1 MDIWG
6 NPPIYGGMN
15 RTHNTCRLPF
25 RKMHGL
31 GNDFII
37 FDGRADQLDL
47 AADQVRR
54 LASRNRGIGCDQVI
68 TLWPSASADV
78 FMRIQNADGSEVAAC
93 GNATRCVGDILLQE
107 LACERVTIETGA
119 GMLTACRDG
128 DLIRVDM
135 GLPRLDWRDIPLCR
149 EMDTADLDLSVG
161 PLSHGVAVNMGNPH
175 VVFFV
180 PDVAAV
186 ALDELGPE
194 IENHPLFPE
203 RVNVSIVEDRGNG
216 HLRHRVW
223 ERGAGITEA
232 CGSAACATVV
242 AASLRG
248 LVDRKA
254 TITLDGGRLHMA
266 WDDNNHVQMT
276 GGITYVYE
284 GQIDLESLS

>member
-1 MDIWG
+1 
-6 NPPIYGGMN
+6 MN
-15 RTHNTCRLPF
+15 RTLNTCRRPF

-37 FDGRADQLDL
+37 FDGRTDQLDL
-47 AADQVRR
+47 TEAQVRQ
-54 LASRNRGIGCDQVI
+54 LASRNRGIGCDQLI
-68 TLWPSASADV
+68 TLWPSETADV

-107 LACERVTIETGA
+107 LGRDRVTIETGA
-119 GMLTACRDG
+119 GLLTACRDG

-135 GLPRLDWRDIPLCR
+135 GTPLLDWRDIPLAQD
-149 EMDTADLDLSVG
+149 MDTADLDLSVG

-180 PDVAAV
+180 PDVAAIV
-186 ALDELGPE
+186 LETLGPE

-203 RVNVSIVEDRGNG
+203 RVNVSIVEDRGDG

-254 TITLDGGRLHMA
+254 IIDLDGGTLHMA
-266 WDDNNHVQMT
+266 WDADNHVQMT
-276 GGITYVYE
+276 GAVSYVYE
-284 GQIDLESLS
+284 GQIDLGSLA

>member
-1 MDIWG
+1 MDISA

-15 RTHNTCRLPF
+15 RTLNTCRRPF

-37 FDGRADQLDL
+37 FDGRTDQLDL
-47 AADQVRR
+47 TEAQVRQ
-54 LASRNRGIGCDQVI
+54 LASRNRGIGCDQLI
-68 TLWPSASADV
+68 TLWPSETADV

-107 LACERVTIETGA
+107 LGRDRVTIETGA
-119 GMLTACRDG
+119 GLLTACRDG

-135 GLPRLDWRDIPLCR
+135 GTPLLDWRDIPLAQD
-149 EMDTADLDLSVG
+149 MDTADLDLSVG

-180 PDVAAV
+180 PDVAAIV
-186 ALDELGPE
+186 LETLGPE

-203 RVNVSIVEDRGNG
+203 RVNVSIVEDRGDG

-254 TITLDGGRLHMA
+254 IIDLDGGTLHMA
-266 WDDNNHVQMT
+266 WDADNHVQMT
-276 GGITYVYE
+276 GAVSYVYE
-284 GQIDLESLS
+284 GQIDLGSLA

>member
-1 MDIWG
+1 MDISA

-15 RTHNTCRLPF
+15 RTLNTCRRPF

-37 FDGRADQLDL
+37 FDGRTDRLDL
-47 AADQVRR
+47 TEAQVRQ
-54 LASRNRGIGCDQVI
+54 LASRNRGIGCDQLI
-68 TLWPSASADV
+68 TLWPSEYADT
-78 FMRIQNADGSEVAAC
+78 FMRIQNADGSEVTAC

-107 LACERVTIETGA
+107 LGRDRVTIETGA
-119 GMLTACRDG
+119 GLLTACRDG

-135 GLPRLDWRDIPLCR
+135 GEPLLDWRDIPLAQD
-149 EMDTADLDLSVG
+149 MDTADLDLSVG

-180 PDVAAV
+180 LDVAAI
-186 ALDELGPE
+186 ALETLGPE
-194 IENHPLFPE
+194 IENHSLFPE
-203 RVNVSIVEDRGNG
+203 RVNVSIVEYRGDG
-216 HLRHRVW
+216 QLRHRVW

-254 TITLDGGRLHMA
+254 TIDLDGGTLHMA
-266 WDDNNHVQMT
+266 WDADNHVQMT
-276 GGITYVYE
+276 GAVTYVYE
-284 GQIDLESLS
+284 GQIDLGSLA